1 MRSGLTK
8 PPCCCMG
15 HPVMLS
21 FLPDTC
27 IIIII
32 IIIIVIIIVI
42 IIIIITVTCCALDL
56 FLPQVMGP
64 TGGSG
69 PWVSVVL
76 AAGDMVLT
84 AVSVISETESEER
97 MNVGPALD
105 ILAHSHFTVDTALTQ

>member
-32 IIIIVIIIVI
+32 IIVI

-69 PWVSVVL
+69 AWVSVVL

-97 MNVGPALD
+97 MNVGASTGYFSSLS
-105 ILAHSHFTVDTALTQ
+105 LHS